1 MVNVLA
7 ERYGALLLSQQEI
20 HELNAS
26 LERRVADRTH
36 QLDMANTELQ
46 AFSYSVSHD
55 LRAPLRGIDGW
66 SQALQEDCG
75 AQLDAT
81 GQEYLQRVRHEAQR
95 MGAMIDDLLRLS
107 RATLYALDRKRPRLN
122 SS

>member
-55 LRAPLRGIDGW
+55 LRAPLRGLDGW
-66 SQALQEDCG
+66 SQALQEVCG
-75 AQLDAT
+75 DQQIGRASCR
-81 GQEYLQRVRHEAQR
+81 ERVCQYVLISVVHDSLKKEE
-95 MGAMIDDLLRLS
+95 RLMTYS
-107 RATLYALDRKRPRLN
+107 ILTYN
-122 SS
+122 YIC

>member
-1 MVNVLA
+1 MRISDWSSECALPISIQRFASDAEADIGHGVPAQLDGKHFVGELEQLREAIVAMVNVLA

-55 LRAPLRGIDGW
+55 LRAPLRGIEIG
-66 SQALQEDCG
+66 
-75 AQLDAT
+75 
-81 GQEYLQRVRHEAQR
+81 
-95 MGAMIDDLLRLS
+95 
-107 RATLYALDRKRPRLN
+107 RAHV
-122 SS
+122 

>member
-75 AQLDAT
+75 DQLDAT
-81 GQEYLQRVRHEAQR
+81 GHESLQQIGQAP
-95 MGAMIDDLLRLS
+95 S
-107 RATLYALDRKRPRLN
+107 RGKGRPTV
-122 SS
+122 